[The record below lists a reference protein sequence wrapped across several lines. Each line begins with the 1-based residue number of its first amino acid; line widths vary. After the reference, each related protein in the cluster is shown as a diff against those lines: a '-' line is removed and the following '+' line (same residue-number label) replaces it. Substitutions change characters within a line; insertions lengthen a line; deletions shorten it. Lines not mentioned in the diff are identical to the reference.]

1 MTTLVLLAL
10 GLAAA
15 CGADK
20 VVQTKNPNHT
30 DEFAQ
35 QFSRSSGPLKA
46 KASDELGKA
55 LSQLLSQIRF

>member
-35 QFSRSSGPLKA
+35 QFSRSSGAWKA
-46 KASDELGKA
+46 KAGDELAKG
-55 LSQLLSQIRF
+55 LSQLLSQIHF